1 MRLSKF
7 SFPLSVFFGLFF
19 GLFLAVSALAQT
31 QSFSDANAG
40 YRFDLPETNW
50 KMTAKPSAL
59 SPNVEYVFGD
69 RRDGHL
75 EVRRLA
81 LKSGDTLLDLIRD
94 EEQKLHFL
102 KGYVA
107 GKEEPFAGKLRGTV
121 FNYEYVSS
129 ARNMSG
135 RFYFLKADD
144 ATVYVLRFTGERDK
158 LRTIR
163 NQTDLI
169 ARTFELKK

>member
-1 MRLSKF
+1 MRLPKF
-7 SFPLSVFFGLFF
+7 SFPLSVFLGL
-19 GLFLAVSALAQT
+19 LLAVSALAQT
-31 QSFSDANAG
+31 QNFSDANAG
-40 YRFDLPETNW
+40 YTFDLPETAW
-50 KMTAKPSAL
+50 KMTSKPSAL

-75 EVRRLA
+75 EVRKIA
-81 LKSGDTLLDLIRD
+81 LKQGDMLLDLIRD
-94 EEQKLHFL
+94 EEAKLNFL

-107 GKEEPFAGKLRGTV
+107 GKEETFAGKLKGTV

-129 ARNMSG
+129 GRNMSG

-144 ATVYVLRFTGERDK
+144 ANVYVLRFTGERDK
-158 LRTIR
+158 LRAIR
-163 NQTDLI
+163 NQTDSI

>member
-1 MRLSKF
+1 MKLSKRSF
-7 SFPLSVFFGLFF
+7 SLSVFFS
-19 GLFLAVSALAQT
+19 LFLAFSTFAQT
-31 QSFSDANAG
+31 QRFTDANAE
-40 YRFDLPETNW
+40 YSFDVPEATW
-50 KMTAKPSAL
+50 KMTVKPSAL

-69 RRDGHL
+69 RSDGHL
-75 EVRRLA
+75 EVRKIA
-81 LKSGDTLLDLIRD
+81 IPQGDTLIDLIRD
-94 EEQKLHFL
+94 EEEKLQFL

-121 FNYEYVSS
+121 FNYEYVRA

-144 ATVYVLRFTGERDK
+144 STVYVLRFTGERDK
-158 LRTIR
+158 LRVIR

>member
-7 SFPLSVFFGLFF
+7 SFPLSVFL
-19 GLFLAVSALAQT
+19 GLFLALSAFAQT

-40 YRFDLPETNW
+40 YRFDLPETGW
-50 KMTAKPSAL
+50 KMTTKPSAL

-75 EVRRLA
+75 EVRRFTLNA
-81 LKSGDTLLDLIRD
+81 GDTLSDLIRA
-94 EEQKLHFL
+94 EEAKLHFL

-107 GKEEPFAGKLRGTV
+107 GKEESFAGKLKGTV

-135 RFYFLKADD
+135 RFYYLKVDD
-144 ATVYVLRFTGERDK
+144 TNVYVLRFTGERDK